1 MEFCVAAESL
11 GDYDV
16 IVAGGGPAGV
26 AAAVSAARLG
36 AKTAIVERFG
46 ILGGMLTSGQVQ
58 PILGRA

>member
-1 MEFCVAAESL
+1 MKQFQTAYPL
-11 GDYDV
+11 DYDV